1 MIRSRLV
8 SLAVVAAIA
17 FGACEATTLPAPV
30 GSQAPGASSGTSSSE
45 PGAPATEAPA
55 TEAPAATEA
64 PEATPEPTPEPTE
77 APPVDASAAFVDV
90 MGDPLLTANVTFTGT
105 STLGSTVTPSTGT
118 LDIHKPSS
126 HLTVTTGAGRKAVTT
141 EAMNATGARYVKSH
155 GQWFEA
161 GAAAPENLLAVVT
174 SVDGQVTDTGVETV
188 GGREL
193 HHLTIAPPS
202 TLAAALLLSG
212 KGISNVAG
220 TVDAWVEED
229 GTPVLMR
236 LAAEWD
242 QLVGK
247 KTVHGTKSLD
257 LSFGN
262 VGEQVAITPPAQV
275 WSWATSRKYG
285 YRMGY
290 PSDWQYEKA
299 SKGFVDGFWGYDGD
313 AVFVS
318 RSKSYGFSLNQVTS
332 IVTENAKLWGSSSVK
347 VLANRPGK
355 LGSLPARIV
364 QYTGKYK
371 KVRYWHVLY
380 LAVKS
385 GKIYWVELRTE
396 KKTDA
401 ADKALAA
408 DFAATFSVR

>member
-8 SLAVVAAIA
+8 SLAVIAAIA

-30 GSQAPGASSGTSSSE
+30 ESEAPGASFGTSSAE
-45 PGAPATEAPA
+45 PGG
-55 TEAPAATEA
+55 AATEA
-64 PEATPEPTPEPTE
+64 PTAAAEATPTPEPTE
-77 APPVDASAAFVDV
+77 APSVDASAAFTDV
-90 MGDPLLTANVTFTGT
+90 MGDPLFTATVAFTGT

-141 EAMNATGARYVKSH
+141 EAMNATGARYVKSY

-161 GAAAPENLLAVVT
+161 GAATAENLIAVVT

-188 GGREL
+188 GGQEL

-202 TLAAALLLSG
+202 TLAAALLLAG

-229 GTPVLMR
+229 GTPALVR

-242 QLVGK
+242 QIVGK
-247 KTVHGTKSLD
+247 KTVHGTKSMD
-257 LSFGN
+257 LTFSN
-262 VGEQVAITPPAQV
+262 VGEQVAITAPAQI
-275 WSWATSRKYG
+275 WTRMSSRKYG

-290 PSDWQYEKA
+290 PSDWQYDKA
-299 SKGFVDGFWGYDGD
+299 TKKYIDTFWGYDGD
-313 AVFVS
+313 VLGVE
-318 RSKSYGFSLNQVTS
+318 RTKSYGLSLNSIASYVTK
-332 IVTENAKLWGSSSVK
+332 NAKSLNRTAVK
-347 VLANRPGK
+347 ILSNKPGK
-355 LGSLPARIV
+355 LGPMRARIV
-364 QYTGKYK
+364 QYTGKQGK
-371 KVRYWHVLY
+371 TRYWYVMY
-380 LAVKS
+380 LAVKGS
-385 GKIYWVELRTE
+385 NLWWVELRTD

-401 ADKALAA
+401 ADKALVAA
-408 DFAATFSVR
+408 FAATFLPK